1 MSLARPSPSASAGPP
16 STTRRCVHRRRRQP
30 QPLAH
35 GLHALS
41 ALRSGLPARCRFR
54 VSDPIGAALAFE
66 CLSFAT
72 GASGSEQARGE
83 PCSGAP
89 RRRGP
94 VPRGPFG
101 SRRRAVTARRRRRD
115 SCFRGRGLRATD
127 GGRCRGG
134 RRSRRDVRDRRPPP
148 VVGSPRGFADGPRRR
163 RRGSRPGVRGVAPSE
178 PAGRRPPTNPPPPKT
193 SPLTPFA
200 PQVRARWPRPR
211 SRTRGPSRS
220 SRSRR

>member
-148 VVGSPRGFADGPRRR
+148 AVGPPRGFADGPDDGGEGRA
-163 RRGSRPGVRGVAPSE
+163 RGFAASLRPSRPAAAP
-178 PAGRRPPTNPPPPKT
+178 RRIRPPPNFPAHPI
-193 SPLTPFA
+193 
-200 PQVRARWPRPR
+200 RP
-211 SRTRGPSRS
+211 TG
-220 SRSRR
+220 